1 MSDNNVLKLSQP
13 STFSDPLTEVLRSGA
28 RSLLA
33 RAVEAEVAAFLDGHS
48 EARTE
53 EGRRRVVRHGH
64 LPEREIMTGI
74 GPVAVRAP
82 RVRDRTG
89 LGADRIRFSSALLPP
104 YARRSKS
111 LEVLIPALYLK
122 GISTGDFAEALAAL
136 LGPDAGGLSAS
147 TVARL
152 TEVWADE
159 HAHWLK
165 RDLSARHYVYFWA
178 DGIHVQARL
187 EDDAQCLLVII
198 GATPEGKK
206 ELVGLIDGVRES
218 AQSWRELLLDLKRR
232 GLAVAP
238 ELAIADG
245 ALGFWK
251 AIEEVWPRTRSQRCW
266 VHKTANVLNKLP
278 KSRHSKAKRALQE
291 IWMAET
297 RNHADSAFDAFIET
311 YAVKYDKAAAC
322 LVKDRATMLAFY
334 DFPAEHWKHLRTTNP
349 IESTFATVRQPT
361 SPGGSLLR
369 RTLAESSTGVDT
381 TDERSMSFRHAGR
394 AEQRANS
401 LPQTF
406 VRRSRTGAGQEP
418 AADRRRSG
426 DQRDSELLRR
436 RARRHADDGAPERGL
451 P

>member
-1 MSDNNVLKLSQP
+1 MSDNNVLQLSQP

-53 EGRRRVVRHGH
+53 EGRRRLVRHGH

-89 LGADRIRFSSALLPP
+89 QGADRIRFSSALLPP

-111 LEVLIPALYLK
+111 LEVLIPVLYLK

-165 RDLSARHYVYFWA
+165 RGLSARHYVYFWA

-238 ELAIADG
+238 ERAIADG

-278 KSRHSKAKRALQE
+278 KSQHSKAKRALQE

-311 YAVKYDKAAAC
+311 DAVKYDKAAAC

-349 IESTFATVRQPT
+349 IESTVATVRHRTVRSKGCLSNKTALAMVFKLAQAAQNSWRRLDGHNQLPKLIVGVKFIDGIEAVRQQP
-361 SPGGSLLR
+361 
-369 RTLAESSTGVDT
+369 
-381 TDERSMSFRHAGR
+381 
-394 AEQRANS
+394 Q
-401 LPQTF
+401 
-406 VRRSRTGAGQEP
+406 
-418 AADRRRSG
+418 AA
-426 DQRDSELLRR
+426 
-436 RARRHADDGAPERGL
+436 A
-451 P
+451 

>member
-1 MSDNNVLKLSQP
+1 MSDNTVLKLSQP

-28 RSLLA
+28 QSLLA

-89 LGADRIRFSSALLPP
+89 QGADRIRFSSALLPP

-111 LEVLIPALYLK
+111 LEVLIPVLYLK

-278 KSRHSKAKRALQE
+278 KSQHSKAKRALQE

-297 RNHADSAFDAFIET
+297 RNDADSAFDAFIET

-322 LVKDRATMLAFY
+322 LVKDRETMLAFY
-334 DFPAEHWKHLRTTNP
+334 DFPAEHWKHLRP
-349 IESTFATVRQPT
+349 SAHHQPHRKHIRHRATPYRAIQGMPLQQDGARHGLQT
-361 SPGGSLLR
+361 RPGGTEQLAPPR
-369 RTLAESSTGVDT
+369 RTQPVA
-381 TDERSMSFRHAGR
+381 
-394 AEQRANS
+394 Q
-401 LPQTF
+401 
-406 VRRSRTGAGQEP
+406 
-418 AADRRRSG
+418 ADRRRKVH
-426 DQRDSELLRR
+426 RR
-436 RARRHADDGAPERGL
+436 NRSRQATTSSRRLTQTVTKIRL
-451 P
+451 